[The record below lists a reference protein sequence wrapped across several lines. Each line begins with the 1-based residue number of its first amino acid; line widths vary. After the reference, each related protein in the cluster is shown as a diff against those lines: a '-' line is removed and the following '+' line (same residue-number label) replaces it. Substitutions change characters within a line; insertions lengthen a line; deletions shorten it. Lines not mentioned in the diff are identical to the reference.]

1 MSKGKTFLTGFV
13 VGVLLCVI
21 TAAVGAGLIWKNRY
35 RIFSRIA
42 SNEISLISEQ
52 FFRALPEGYVTK
64 NRTLVLSVLDEF
76 TNSMTRENI
85 TSDEMHNIS
94 RALIFGLEDGAFSYE
109 ELDSILNLMHQ
120 AAIKK

>member
-94 RALIFGLEDGAFSYE
+94 RTLIFGLEDGAFSYE